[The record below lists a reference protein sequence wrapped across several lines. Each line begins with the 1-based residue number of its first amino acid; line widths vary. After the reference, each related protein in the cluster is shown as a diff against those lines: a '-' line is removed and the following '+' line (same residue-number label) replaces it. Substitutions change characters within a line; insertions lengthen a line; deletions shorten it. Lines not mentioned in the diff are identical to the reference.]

1 MKYLSLCFVALFC
14 IGQVTLFA
22 QDDSQVIA
30 VEADTTQQS
39 LLWKVSH
46 DDLDQPSYVFGT
58 IHMIGKEDY
67 FFTDQMKA
75 AFDESDNIVFEINME
90 DMTDLSAQMSMM
102 GKVFMS
108 DGKTLRDLL
117 TEEEY
122 EIVAAHFKE
131 MGLPL
136 MFLERMKP
144 MFLSVFASTDL
155 SPNSLQSGE
164 VMSYEMELM
173 KAAKNKKKTMGGLET
188 MEFQMGLF
196 DSIPYDAQAKML
208 LESIQVSDDS
218 NDQYQQMVQLYKDQN
233 IEAMQ
238 SMATAEDGGLEDY
251 ESILLTQ
258 RNENWI
264 PLMKEMMVEGTT
276 FFAVGAGHLGG
287 EKGVIKLLR
296 KAGYTL
302 EPIR

>member
-1 MKYLSLCFVALFC
+1 MNYLSLWNILLFC
-14 IGQVTLFA
+14 IGSFTISA
-22 QDDSQVIA
+22 QNEVAVID
-30 VEADTTQQS
+30 VPSDTTQNA

-46 DDLDQPSYVFGT
+46 SDVAQSSYVFGT

-75 AFDESDNIVFEINME
+75 AFEESEQVVFEINME
-90 DMTDLSAQMSMM
+90 DMTDMSAQMSMM

-117 TEEEY
+117 NEEDY
-122 EIVAAHFKE
+122 ELVADHFKE
-131 MGLPL
+131 MGLPI

-144 MFLSVFASTDL
+144 MFLSVFASADL
-155 SPNSLQSGE
+155 SPNSLQNGE
-164 VMSYEMELM
+164 VVSYEMELM
-173 KAAKNKKKTMGGLET
+173 KTAKEQKKTMGGLET
-188 MEFQMGLF
+188 MDFQMGLF
-196 DSIPYDAQAKML
+196 DSIPYDAQAQML
-208 LESIQVSDDS
+208 LESIKVSDDS

-238 SMATAEDGGLEDY
+238 SMATEEDGGLEDY
-251 ESILLTQ
+251 ESLLLTQ

-264 PLMKEMMVEGTT
+264 PLMQEMMKEKTV

-287 EKGVIKLLR
+287 EKGVIQLL
-296 KAGYTL
+296 KDAGYTL

>member
-1 MKYLSLCFVALFC
+1 MNYLSLWNILLFC
-14 IGQVTLFA
+14 IGSFTISA
-22 QDDSQVIA
+22 QNEVAVIDVPSDS
-30 VEADTTQQS
+30 TQNA

-46 DDLDQPSYVFGT
+46 SDVAQSSYVFGT

-75 AFDESDNIVFEINME
+75 AFEESEQVVFEINME
-90 DMTDLSAQMSMM
+90 DMTDMSAQMSMM

-117 TEEEY
+117 NEEDY
-122 EIVAAHFKE
+122 ELVADHFKE
-131 MGLPL
+131 MGLPI

-144 MFLSVFASTDL
+144 MFLSVFASADL
-155 SPNSLQSGE
+155 SPNSLQNGE
-164 VMSYEMELM
+164 VVSYEMELM
-173 KAAKNKKKTMGGLET
+173 KTAKEQKKTMGGLET
-188 MEFQMGLF
+188 MDFQMGLF
-196 DSIPYDAQAKML
+196 DSIPYDAQAQML
-208 LESIQVSDDS
+208 LESIKVSDDS

-238 SMATAEDGGLEDY
+238 SMATEEDGGLEDY
-251 ESILLTQ
+251 ESLLLTQ

-264 PLMKEMMVEGTT
+264 PLMQEMMKEKTV

-287 EKGVIKLLR
+287 EKGVIQLL
-296 KAGYTL
+296 KDAGYTL